1 MSISRLPDS
10 ELRVMQAIWECAP
23 PVTRKD
29 IETRLSKTYPIA
41 QTTLFTLLTRL
52 KEKGFVSVT
61 QGGKARLYTP
71 LISQQDY
78 LSQQCSSFIKRLC
91 GGNISTFASALCDS
105 DLTEQE
111 LSELS
116 RLLERG
122 EL

>member
-10 ELRVMQAIWECAP
+10 ELQVMQAIWACTP
-23 PVTRKD
+23 PVTRKS
-29 IETRLSKTYPIA
+29 IEAQLSKTYPIA
-41 QTTLFTLLTRL
+41 QTTLLTLLTRL
-52 KEKGFVSVT
+52 KEKGFVSVI

-71 LISQQDY
+71 LVSQQDY

-91 GGNISTFASALCDS
+91 GGSISTFASALCDS

>member
-10 ELRVMQAIWECAP
+10 ELRVMQAIWACTP
-23 PVTRKD
+23 PVSRKQ
-29 IETRLSKTYPIA
+29 IETQLSETYPIA
-41 QTTLFTLLTRL
+41 QTTLLTLLTRL
-52 KEKGFVSVT
+52 KEKGFVSVN
-61 QGGKARLYTP
+61 QSGKTRVYYP

-78 LSQQCSSFIKRLC
+78 LSRQCTSFIKRLC
-91 GGNISTFASALCDS
+91 GGSITTFASALCDS

>member
-1 MSISRLPDS
+1 MSIPRLPDS

-23 PVTRKD
+23 PVARKD
-29 IETRLSKTYPIA
+29 IEARLSKTYPIA

-52 KEKGFVSVT
+52 KEKGFIAIT
-61 QGGKARLYTP
+61 QVNKTKIYAP
-71 LISQQDY
+71 LIARQDY

-91 GGNISTFASALCDS
+91 GGSISTFASALCDS

>member
-1 MSISRLPDS
+1 MSIPRLPDS
-10 ELRVMQAIWECAP
+10 ELRVMQAIWACTS
-23 PVTRKD
+23 PVARKN
-29 IETRLSKTYPIA
+29 IETRLSETYPIA

-52 KEKGFVSVT
+52 KEKGFIAIT
-61 QGGKARLYTP
+61 QVGRTKIYTP
-71 LISQQDY
+71 LIAQQDY

>member
-1 MSISRLPDS
+1 MSIPRLPDS
-10 ELRVMQAIWECAP
+10 ELRVMQTIWACTP
-23 PVTRKD
+23 PVTRKS
-29 IETRLSKTYPIA
+29 IESQLSKTYPIA
-41 QTTLFTLLTRL
+41 QTTLLTLLTRL
-52 KEKGFVSVT
+52 KEKGFITIT
-61 QGGKARLYTP
+61 QMDRTKIYTP
-71 LISQQDY
+71 LIARQDY

-91 GGNISTFASALCDS
+91 GGSISTFASALCDS